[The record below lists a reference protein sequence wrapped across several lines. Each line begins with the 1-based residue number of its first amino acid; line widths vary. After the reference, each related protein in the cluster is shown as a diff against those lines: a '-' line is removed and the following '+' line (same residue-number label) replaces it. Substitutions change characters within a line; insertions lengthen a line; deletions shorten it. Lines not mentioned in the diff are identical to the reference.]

1 MSCPRAGCREIR
13 MSGSMRGKWKRSY
26 GGASR
31 APPEERGGNR
41 HARPTAA
48 APLPHSTLHPGDI
61 VVMDNLPAHKNAAVR
76 QIIEA
81 AGAELRY
88 LPPYS
93 PDLNPIEQAIAKLK
107 AHLLKAH
114 TRSP

>member
-26 GGASR
+26 GRASK
-31 APPEERGGNR
+31 APQDERGGNR

-48 APLPHSTLHPGDI
+48 APLPHSTVHPGDI
-61 VVMDNLPAHKNAAVR
+61 AVMDNLPAHNNAAVR

-88 LPPYS
+88 LPPDP
-93 PDLNPIEQAIAKLK
+93 PDRHPIEQTTPKPNAPL
-107 AHLLKAH
+107 
-114 TRSP
+114 REP